1 MSGINWTDA
10 TTAAT
15 ATADQRWTDA
25 AGNIVV
31 GINDLVADG
40 TLPTAAKLAILAQLA
55 STLANRDQLIAF
67 ANGRPT
73 RAIGGGDPTDET
85 ALRQRIT
92 DLERELADNRDEN
105 LVGSLAYKL
114 VAAEQAKANADKARA
129 EAETKLAAA
138 ESLNEVLK
146 KDRALLEA
154 IAQEFG
160 VPVPDDSNTSFN
172 RNTAAAVKAKAGE
185 RVAAATPPAFDRAAI
200 ETDLAAASAALQA
213 VKSGRS
219 TNKVDGLGVV
229 AQKLRDLR
237 DHLGLSAPTPADA
250 GS

>member
-67 ANGRPT
+67 ASGRPV
-73 RAIGGGDPTDET
+73 RAIGGGTPTDDET
-85 ALRQRIT
+85 ADLRQR
-92 DLERELADNRDEN
+92 LADLKEELEQANEAKDDAERKLADAQSELDPN
-105 LVGSLAYKL
+105 TVDSTAYKL
-114 VAAEQAKANADKARA
+114 A
-129 EAETKLAAA
+129 EAE
-138 ESLNEVLK
+138 SQNNVLK
-146 KDRALLEA
+146 RDRDQLEA
-154 IAQEFG
+154 IAAEFG
-160 VPVPDDSNTSFN
+160 VAVPRDTNTAFD
-172 RNTAAAVKAKAGE
+172 RNTARAIKAKVDE

-200 ETDLAAASAALQA
+200 ETDLAAASTALQA
-213 VKSGRS
+213 VKSSRR
-219 TNKVDGLGVV
+219 TDRVDGLSEV

-237 DHLGLSAPTPADA
+237 GHLGMSAPPA
-250 GS
+250 GN